1 MKHDISELYSQHIG
15 DLLLRHRK
23 IMSEHNIDALLIPSG
38 VPLPIYLDDM
48 NYPFKSSF
56 LFRTYL
62 PLTEVADSYLVI
74 NKTGKP
80 TLIYYQP
87 IDFWHTPPSDPNDF
101 WSPHFD
107 IKIITQ
113 FEQALE
119 FFPEN
124 KDSTLLLGEQ
134 TQLTK
139 KLDEITENNDSLV
152 NEIYWQRAYKS
163 DYEIECLKQANHKA
177 TFAHKAAAEQ
187 FRLGK
192 SELQIHLTYL
202 EAAGVLEHQL
212 PYGNIVALNEHT
224 SILHYME
231 CSANDVEQHRSFLID
246 AGISYNGYHSDITRT
261 YSYKSDE
268 FADLIAAMNEMQ
280 LNCIDS
286 IKNGQDYLDLHIDA
300 HHKIAE
306 IINQFGFVD
315 MSASAMVESGISC
328 AFFPHGLG
336 HLIGLQVHD
345 VGGQFADSTGKPNP
359 PPSSHPFL
367 RSTRKM
373 ETSMVFTIEPGLYFI
388 ESLLR
393 QYRNSG
399 KNSQHSSIFNWDKI
413 ESFMPYGGIRIED
426 DIVIKE
432 NGVLNLT
439 RDAFAEL

>member
-1 MKHDISELYSQHIG
+1 MTQNISELYSQHID

-23 IMSEHNIDALLIPSG
+23 IMSEHNVDTLLIPSG
-38 VPLPIYLDDM
+38 VPLSIYLDDM

-74 NKTGKP
+74 PKTGMP

-119 FFPEN
+119 FFPDN
-124 KDSTLLLGEQ
+124 KDSTLLLGEH

-139 KLDEITENNDSLV
+139 KLNVITENNNSLI
-152 NEIYWQRAYKS
+152 NKIYWQRAYKS
-163 DYEIECLKQANHKA
+163 DYEIECLKQANRNA
-177 TFAHKAAAEQ
+177 TFAHKVAEEQ

-192 SELQIHLTYL
+192 SELQIHLAYL
-202 EAAGVLEHQL
+202 EASGVLEHQL
-212 PYGNIVALNEHT
+212 PYGNIVALNEHA

-231 CSANDVEQHRSFLID
+231 CSANNVEQHQSFLID
-246 AGISYNGYHSDITRT
+246 AGVSFNGYHSDITRT
-261 YSYKSDE
+261 YSYKNDE
-268 FADLIAAMNEMQ
+268 FADLVVAMNEMQ
-280 LNCIDS
+280 LSCIDS
-286 IKNGQDYLDLHIDA
+286 IKNGQDYCDLHIDA
-300 HHKIAE
+300 HCKIAE

-315 MSASAMVESGISC
+315 MSASAMVESGISG

-345 VGGQFADSTGKPNP
+345 VGGQFADETGKPNP
-359 PPSSHPFL
+359 PPSEHPFL

-373 ETSMVFTIEPGLYFI
+373 ETSMAFTIEPGLYFI
-388 ESLLR
+388 ESLLK

-399 KNSQHSSIFNWDKI
+399 ENSQHSSLFNWDKI

-426 DIVIKE
+426 DIIIEE
-432 NGVLNLT
+432 NGILNLT